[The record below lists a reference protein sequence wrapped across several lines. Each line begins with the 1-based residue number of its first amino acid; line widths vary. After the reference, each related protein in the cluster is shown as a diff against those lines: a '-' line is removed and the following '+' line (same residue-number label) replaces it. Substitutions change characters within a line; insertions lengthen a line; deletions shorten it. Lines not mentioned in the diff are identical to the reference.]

1 MLYIVID
8 NVKIWMN
15 EKEEKPCECKKNVNR
30 LYDNVQRALD
40 Q

>member
-8 NVKIWMN
+8 DVKILMN
-15 EKEEKPCECKKNVNR
+15 EKEGKSCECKKNLNP